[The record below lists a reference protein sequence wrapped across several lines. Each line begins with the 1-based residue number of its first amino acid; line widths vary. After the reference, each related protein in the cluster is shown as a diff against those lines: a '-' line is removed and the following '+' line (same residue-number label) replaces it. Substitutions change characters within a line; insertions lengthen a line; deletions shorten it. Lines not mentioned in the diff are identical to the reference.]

1 MLKKI
6 LFLALVIIVSTTIQV
21 SSQSIF
27 LPEFF
32 GVYVLDFGGF
42 NGTLHAVRGGRGVYA
57 FSITGD
63 NND

>member
-6 LFLALVIIVSTTIQV
+6 LFLALVIIVSTTLQV
-21 SSQSIF
+21 SSQSIP

-32 GVYVLDFGGF
+32 GVYVLHFGGF
-42 NGTLHAVRGGRGVYA
+42 NGTPHAVRGGRVVYA